1 MKNNKIPRKFNLI
14 VGRVLIDTNVNKA
27 NDIVHIS
34 KNDNGYLMFNTRT
47 KENAHMFVSM
57 LRNSEVFELVSIN

>member
-1 MKNNKIPRKFNLI
+1 M
-14 VGRVLIDTNVNKA
+14 LIDTNVNIA

-34 KNDNGYLMFNTRT
+34 KNDNGYSMFNTRT